1 MAGDRRQGGPRKG
14 RAVRQTVEVMFG
26 STTTVKPYN
35 NRGSV
40 GGASQGQRGG
50 VGGEIR
56 VGEMGVGE
64 IRVGDCDDVSH
75 DGKFI
80 EHGWR

>member
-1 MAGDRRQGGPRKG
+1 ML
-14 RAVRQTVEVMFG
+14 
-26 STTTVKPYN
+26 TTGAPW
-35 NRGSV
+35 